1 MNANL
6 SSFKVLAFI
15 ESFHFVRKNTF
26 ENHCTPRPLYNTIAG
41 VLSINRVS

>member
-15 ESFHFVRKNTF
+15 ESFDFVRKNTF
-26 ENHCTPRPLYNTIAG
+26 ENHCILFSVG
-41 VLSINRVS
+41 SFLVG

>member
-6 SSFKVLAFI
+6 SSFKVLAFV

-26 ENHCTPRPLYNTIAG
+26 ENHCTCILFSVGRFFSWIG
-41 VLSINRVS
+41 